1 MRESN
6 REHRIFGWKG
16 ALLGILMSFVV
27 AAAVACGGGGES
39 GGYPDQDITWIVPF
53 AAGGGTDTYARQIAP
68 LMGDELGVNIE
79 VRNEEGAGSLLGL
92 REVAN
97 ADPDGYTI
105 TNFNPPS
112 STISQL
118 AAENPGVNL
127 RDFTFIGQM
136 GSTSY
141 VVFAKSDFESD
152 DLQSTIDLYNS
163 GEVDVIA
170 GQGRGGPVELLATLM
185 KDRYDFSWNEY
196 VGYDGGGDVA
206 AAVLRNEAPVGIATD
221 TAVQSGVDAGDYK
234 VLAVMSN
241 EKSPIFPDVQTAVE
255 QGFEDLNYVA
265 QLTRVVAGPPDM
277 PEDVQSRLEE
287 ALKAAVTSDKSQK
300 WSEETGNPVTWA
312 DAAAAQTTTKESFQ
326 VEDELPNL
334 QEIIGQ

>member
-6 REHRIFGWKG
+6 EIYRIFGRKSAFLSIIMLL
-16 ALLGILMSFVV
+16 ALAS
-27 AAAVACGGGGES
+27 ATACGGGES
-39 GGYPDQDITWIVPF
+39 GGYPERDITWVVPF
-53 AAGGGTDTYARQIAP
+53 AAGGGTDTYARQMAP

-97 ADPDGYTI
+97 AEPDGYTI

-118 AAENPGVNL
+118 AAEDPGVNL
-127 RDFTFIGQM
+127 RDFTFVGQM

-141 VVFAKSDFESD
+141 VLFANSDFEGD
-152 DLQSTIDLYNS
+152 NLQSAIDLYNG
-163 GEVDVIA
+163 GEVEVIA
-170 GQGRGGPVELLATLM
+170 GQGRGGPVELLAILM
-185 KDRYDFSWNEY
+185 QDRYDFGWNEY

-221 TAVQSGVDAGDYK
+221 TAVRSGVEAGDYK
-234 VLAVMSN
+234 VLAVLSN
-241 EKSPIFPDVQTAVE
+241 EKSPVFPDVQTAVE
-255 QGFEDLNYVA
+255 QGFGDLNYVA

-277 PEDVQSRLEE
+277 PEDIQSTLEE
-287 ALKAAVTSDKSQK
+287 ALQAAVTSDSSQE
-300 WSEETGNPVTWA
+300 WSEETGNPITWA
-312 DAAAAQTTTKESFQ
+312 DAAAARESTEESFQ

-334 QEIIGQ
+334 QEIIGE